1 MAVPPSSHPL
11 RALIVDDEQ
20 PARQRLRGLVRTADG
35 VDVAGVCAGGQDAL
49 DVLDRAYGAEPPID
63 LVFLDVQMPEVD
75 GFDVLDALYDDPP
88 GPLPVVVFVTAYD
101 RYALQAFDAHAVDYL
116 LKPYSDERFEI
127 ALERAKQFARST
139 LRADLEP
146 RDVVDRM
153 RALLDEV
160 GTARAP
166 AADDRSDTDHA
177 PPYLDR
183 IVLKERGRVRLLPTD
198 EIRWIGAAD
207 VYVEIHTLSGETHLH
222 RALLGELEDRLDPQR
237 FVRIHRSHLVRID
250 AIEELLH
257 DSHGTYTAVLDD
269 GTMLK
274 LSRTYRERVQE
285 RLGQSL

>member
-1 MAVPPSSHPL
+1 MAASPSQRPL

-49 DVLDRAYGAEPPID
+49 DALDRAYEAERPID

-127 ALERAKQFARST
+127 ALERAQQFARST
-139 LRADLEP
+139 SPADRAP
-146 RDVVDRM
+146 QDVVDRM

-160 GTARAP
+160 GTTGAS
-166 AADDRSDTDHA
+166 AADDPSEPGNA

-183 IVLKERGRVRLLPTD
+183 IVLKERGRVRLLPTE

-222 RALLGELEDRLDPQR
+222 RALLGEIEDRLDPQR
-237 FVRIHRSHLVRID
+237 FIRIHRSHLVRID